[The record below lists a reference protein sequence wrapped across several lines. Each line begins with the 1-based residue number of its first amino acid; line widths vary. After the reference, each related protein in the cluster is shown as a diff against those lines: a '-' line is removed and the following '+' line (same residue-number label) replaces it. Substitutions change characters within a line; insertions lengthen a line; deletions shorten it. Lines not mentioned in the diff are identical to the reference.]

1 MAWLKDLLNEP
12 GRKVPPIGTFM
23 KIPAVETVEI
33 VKLAGFDFIVID
45 AEHAP
50 LSLSDLNH
58 MILVARALGMP
69 PVVRVPDH
77 GYGDVQRVLDAG
89 AAGLFFPHVSNR
101 AECEQVVRQAS
112 HPPYGTRGAGGG
124 MRAGNWGMAGR
135 GGANYI
141 KDGVDK
147 VMRIPMIEE
156 KIAVD
161 NADEIL
167 SVEGVDG
174 IFIGPGDLS
183 MTMGMKMTD
192 PEVQGAIEKV
202 FKKAKAARVP
212 VGTVAADGGGARRL
226 AGKGYDFILVS
237 NDTGM
242 LAKTAMA
249 LIDDIKPGNS
259 DATSSARR
267 LA

>member
-1 MAWLKDLLNEP
+1 MTWLKDLINEP
-12 GRKVPPIGTFM
+12 GRPVPPIGTFM
-23 KIPAVETVEI
+23 KIPSVETVEI
-33 VKLAGFDFIVID
+33 VKLAGFDFIVLD
-45 AEHAP
+45 AEHAL

-58 MILVARALGMP
+58 MILAARALGLA

-77 GYGDVQRVLDAG
+77 GYGDVQRILDAG
-89 AAGLFFPHVSNR
+89 AAGLFFPHVADR
-101 AECEQVVRQAS
+101 AECEQVIRQAS

-135 GGANYI
+135 GSASYV

-156 KIAVD
+156 RIAVD

-167 SVEGVDG
+167 AVEGVDG
-174 IFIGPGDLS
+174 VFIGPGDLS
-183 MTMGMKMTD
+183 MTMGMKMAEA
-192 PEVQGAIEKV
+192 EVQNAIEEV
-202 FKKAKAARVP
+202 LKKAKAAQVP
-212 VGTVAADGGGARRL
+212 VGTVASDAGGARRL
-226 AGKGYDFILVS
+226 IEKGYDFILVS

-249 LIDDIKPGNS
+249 LIDEIR
-259 DATSSARR
+259 A
-267 LA
+267 

>member
-12 GRKVPPIGTFM
+12 GRQVPPIGTFM

-33 VKLAGFDFIVID
+33 VKLAGFDFIVLD

-69 PVVRVPDH
+69 PIV
-77 GYGDVQRVLDAG
+77 RVLDAG
-89 AAGLFFPHVSNR
+89 AAGLFFPHVADR
-101 AECEQVVRQAS
+101 AECEQVIRQAS

-124 MRAGNWGMAGR
+124 MRAGDWGMAGR
-135 GGANYI
+135 GGASYVR
-141 KDGVDK
+141 DGAEK

-156 KIAVD
+156 RIAVD

-167 SVEGVDG
+167 AVEGVDAV
-174 IFIGPGDLS
+174 FVGPGDLS
-183 MTMGMKMTD
+183 MTMGMTMTD
-192 PEVQGAIEKV
+192 PEVQSAIEEV
-202 FKKAKAARVP
+202 LKKAKTARVP
-212 VGTVAADGGGARRL
+212 VGTVAADAAGGRRL
-226 AGKGYDFILVS
+226 IDKGYDFLLVS

-242 LAKTAMA
+242 LAKSAMA
-249 LIDDIKPGNS
+249 LIDEIK
-259 DATSSARR
+259 A
-267 LA
+267 

>member
-1 MAWLKDLLNEP
+1 MTWLRELINEP
-12 GRKVPPIGTFM
+12 GRQVPPIGTFM

-33 VKLAGFDFIVID
+33 VKLAGFDFIVLD
-45 AEHAP
+45 AEHAL

-58 MILVARALGMP
+58 MILAARALGIS

-77 GYGDVQRVLDAG
+77 GYGDVQRILDAG
-89 AAGLFFPHVSNR
+89 AAGLFFPHVADR
-101 AECEQVVRQAS
+101 AECEQVIRQAS

-135 GGANYI
+135 GGASYV

-156 KIAVD
+156 RVAVD

-167 SVEGVDG
+167 AVEGVDG
-174 IFIGPGDLS
+174 VFIGPGDLS
-183 MTMGMKMTD
+183 MTMGMKAIE
-192 PEVQGAIEKV
+192 PEVQSAIEGV
-202 FKKAKAARVP
+202 RKKAKAAQVP
-212 VGTVAADGGGARRL
+212 VGTVAAGAAGARRL
-226 AGKGYDFILVS
+226 IEKGYDFILVS

-242 LAKTAMA
+242 LAQAAMA
-249 LIDDIKPGNS
+249 LIDEIK
-259 DATSSARR
+259 A
-267 LA
+267 

>member
-1 MAWLKDLLNEP
+1 MTWLKDLLSEP
-12 GRKVPPIGTFM
+12 GRKVAPIGTFM

-33 VKLAGFDFIVID
+33 VALAGFDFIVLD
-45 AEHAP
+45 YEHAP
-50 LSLSDLNH
+50 LTLTDLNH
-58 MILVARALGMP
+58 MILVARALGVA

-89 AAGLFFPHVSNR
+89 AAGLFFPHVSDR
-101 AECEQVVRQAS
+101 AECERVVRQAS

-135 GGANYI
+135 GSASYV
-141 KDGVDK
+141 KDGVEK

-156 KIAVD
+156 KVAVD

-167 SVEGVDG
+167 AVPGVDG
-174 IFIGPGDLS
+174 VFIGPGDLS
-183 MTMGMKMTD
+183 MTMGRKMSD
-192 PEVQGAIEKV
+192 PEVQSAIEDV
-202 FKKAKAARVP
+202 LKKAKAAQVP
-212 VGTVAADGGGARRL
+212 VGTVSSDAAGARRL
-226 AGKGYDFILVS
+226 IEKGYDFLLVS

-249 LIDDIKPGNS
+249 LIDEIK
-259 DATSSARR
+259 A
-267 LA
+267 